1 MAINFSFLGK
11 PISGPFTVPSGIVT
25 TQPSIIQ
32 RIAEDIPEIGVITTK
47 SIGPVP
53 RSGNREPIYSQYAPG
68 AFVNAVGLTNPGME
82 QAAKGLAQ
90 LKLPNDRF
98 LLVSIFGGS
107 VDEFVAVARLLAPYA
122 DGLELNLSC
131 PHAKGYGMAMGHDPV
146 LVAEI
151 VSAVKNAASIPVVP
165 KLTPN
170 TDRIEEIATAAAEA
184 GADAICAINTVG
196 PGAHTAHG
204 HDVLSNG
211 VGGLSGKGV
220 LAVAQKCIRDIRAVT
235 DLPVIGCGGVSSKE
249 DVTAMRS
256 AGAEIIGVGSALTG
270 MTTEEMRAYFAD
282 LSATAKPA
290 QRDLAE
296 ARVQYDLDMTF
307 KPVTLVKTETVCDD
321 IALMHFK
328 ERIEIQAGEF
338 VFLWI
343 PGVGENLFPFCLM
356 IRSPW
361 LLSMSGSSHTRFR
374 HYRQAQRLISAA
386 PMGNPFTSNLAR
398 FPSWSPEA
406 RASLRFTKL
415 LVTLTMRSFL
425 SVQEPRSACI
435 FWTSAERWRKSMW
448 QPTMAAKVIPGG
460 SPSALKPTWLTHQR
474 TGFKPCDS
482 ITAARNPWCMQR

>member
-1 MAINFSFLGK
+1 M
-11 PISGPFTVPSGIVT
+11 
-25 TQPSIIQ
+25 
-32 RIAEDIPEIGVITTK
+32 
-47 SIGPVP
+47 
-53 RSGNREPIYSQYAPG
+53 
-68 AFVNAVGLTNPGME
+68 
-82 QAAKGLAQ
+82 
-90 LKLPNDRF
+90 
-98 LLVSIFGGS
+98 
-107 VDEFVAVARLLAPYA
+107 
-122 DGLELNLSC
+122 
-131 PHAKGYGMAMGHDPV
+131 
-146 LVAEI
+146 
-151 VSAVKNAASIPVVP
+151 SAVKNAASIPVVP

-249 DVTAMRS
+249 DVTAMQS

-307 KPVTLVKTETVCDD
+307 KPVTLIKTETVCED
-321 IALMHFK
+321 IALLHFK
-328 ERIEIQAGEF
+328 ERFEIRAGEF

-343 PGVGENLFPFCLM
+343 PGVGEKPFS
-356 IRSPW
+356 I
-361 LLSMSGSSHTRFR
+361 LLDDPLTLVAIDVGQLHTRFR
-374 HYRQAQRLISAA
+374 HYLQAQRLISAA
-386 PMGNPFTSNLAR
+386 PMGNPFTSNLAK
-398 FPSWSPEA
+398 FLFWSREA
-406 RASLRFTKL
+406 RASQPFTKL